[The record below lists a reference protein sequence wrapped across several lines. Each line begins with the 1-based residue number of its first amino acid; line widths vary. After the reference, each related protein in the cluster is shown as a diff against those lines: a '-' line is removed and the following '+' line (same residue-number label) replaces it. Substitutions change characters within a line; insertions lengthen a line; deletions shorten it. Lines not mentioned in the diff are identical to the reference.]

1 MTNPPIYSAELPEIW
16 QRRFAFFD
24 AYGQPNSSPEARA
37 AFRALPFGTRMRLNS
52 NFLAFLFGPIYFFVK
67 GMWRKGL
74 SLLAI
79 GLAIGVLLSGVETSN
94 GIVRGL
100 SLVDPLIAMLT
111 ANYAYYLH
119 VVHHSVSWNPFEGM
133 GRRKTDAPRFDPSA

>member
-1 MTNPPIYSAELPEIW
+1 MFPKTLWFYNHPDAFTKCKSSNCLYGCPKVCDIYAPTESFW
-16 QRRFAFFD
+16 KRRF
-24 AYGQPNSSPEARA
+24 QK
-37 AFRALPFGTRMRLNS
+37 LNH
-52 NFLAFLFGPIYFFVK
+52 
-67 GMWRKGL
+67 KGL

-94 GIVRGL
+94 GIVRAL